1 MDKKDIKNGDSR
13 EMRAILSQIAGWQ
26 NCGKNR
32 KYYRNYGQQQYY
44 ERVGKNCIGKY
55 NFSINFLLNAL
66 NFCYNIYI

>member
-44 ERVGKNCIGKY
+44 ERVG
-55 NFSINFLLNAL
+55 
-66 NFCYNIYI
+66 